1 MTTSTFTLKDWT
13 VYALSGETAPAS
25 FDAASNTLTLS
36 PSLTDTAPIVYQFY
50 DNHFD
55 IGKTTAEVQ
64 NDLRFDMKLNLANDG
79 RSAFSDFIVDAV
91 TMPPVNIVGNDGH
104 PTLAHFH
111 PSAITTPGSLTQS
124 NAYRLEMESSY
135 ATTKPN
141 LHGATRAHLFGD
153 LVEPGETANWTAAK
167 VHHWDGVFSLVIT
180 PITSA
185 TYYAPYGDAGNRL
198 QGLSTTN
205 PASGSQVAYENVV
218 NQHYSPD
225 VIGTARSDLLVGA
238 DGDSSITGGDG
249 RDTALGRDGNDTLA
263 GGNDGDFLYGGNG
276 TDTVLGGDGNDVA
289 DGGADADSLDGG
301 TGDDL
306 LLGGA
311 GNDTLVDGAGN
322 DTMDGG
328 LDDDTMDGGFGDD
341 VMTGNYGID
350 HVNGGG
356 GNDQIR
362 GDIGDDQMQAGDGDD
377 TANGGEGA
385 DWVTGNAGND
395 VVYGGF
401 GIDTLNGADGNDTL
415 DGGPD
420 ADLVIGDGGLD
431 HLTGGEGADRFDFNR
446 VSDSRA
452 GAEHDLIEDFG
463 IGTGDRFDV
472 AGIDAKSGSGAANDA
487 FTYIGDEAF
496 HGRAGE
502 LRYAGGLVQ
511 ADVNGDGTA
520 DFEVEIV
527 GAPALDVDHFIL

>member
-13 VYALSGETAPAS
+13 VYALSPETAPAS
-25 FDAASNTLTLS
+25 FDAASNTLSLS

-55 IGKTTAEVQ
+55 IGKTSAQVQ
-64 NDLRFDMKLNLANDG
+64 NDLRFDLNLKLANDG
-79 RSAFSDFIVDAV
+79 RAAFSDFIVDAV
-91 TMPPVNIVGNDGH
+91 TMPPVNIVGNDAH

-135 ATTKPN
+135 GNTLPN
-141 LHGATRAHLFGD
+141 LNGATRAHLFGD
-153 LVEPGETANWTAAK
+153 LVEPGETASWTAAK

-198 QGLSTTN
+198 QGLSTTS
-205 PASGSQVAYENVV
+205 PASGAQVAYENVE

-225 VIGTARSDLLVGA
+225 VIGTARNDLLVGA

-249 RDTALGRDGNDTLA
+249 RDTALGRDGNDTLD
-263 GGNDGDFLYGGNG
+263 GGHDGDFLYGGNG

-289 DGGADADSLDGG
+289 DGGAGADSVDGG

-328 LDDDTMDGGFGDD
+328 LDDDTMDGGAGDD
-341 VMTGNYGID
+341 VMTGGYGID
-350 HVNGGG
+350 HVNGGA
-356 GNDQIR
+356 GNDQIK
-362 GDIGDDQMQAGDGDD
+362 GDVGDDQMQAGDGND

-385 DWVTGNAGND
+385 DWVTGNAGDD

-401 GIDTLNGADGNDTL
+401 GVDTLNGADGNDTL

-452 GAEHDLIEDFG
+452 GAEHDVIEDFG
-463 IGTGDRFDV
+463 LDTGDRFDV

-487 FTYIGDEAF
+487 FTYIGDDAF
-496 HGRAGE
+496 HGVAGE
-502 LRYAGGLVQ
+502 LRYAGGFVQ
-511 ADVNGDGTA
+511 ADVNGDRTA

-527 GAPALDVDHFIL
+527 GAPALEVQHFIL

>member
-55 IGKTTAEVQ
+55 IGKTTAQVQ
-64 NDLRFDMKLNLANDG
+64 NDLRFDLNLKLANDG
-79 RSAFSDFIVDAV
+79 RAAFSDFIVDAV

-111 PSAITTPGSLTQS
+111 PSAIATPGSLTHS

-153 LVEPGETANWTAAK
+153 LVEPGETASWTAAK

-198 QGLSTTN
+198 QGLSTTS
-205 PASGSQVAYENVV
+205 PASGAQVAYENVV

-249 RDTALGRDGNDTLA
+249 RDTALGRDGSDTLA
-263 GGNDGDFLYGGNG
+263 GGSDGDFLYGGNG

-328 LDDDTMDGGFGDD
+328 LDDDTMDGGAGDD

-350 HVNGGG
+350 HV
-356 GNDQIR
+356 
-362 GDIGDDQMQAGDGDD
+362 
-377 TANGGEGA
+377 
-385 DWVTGNAGND
+385 
-395 VVYGGF
+395 Y
-401 GIDTLNGADGNDTL
+401 
-415 DGGPD
+415 GGPD

-463 IGTGDRFDV
+463 IDTGDRFDV

-487 FTYIGDEAF
+487 FTYIGDDAF

-502 LRYAGGLVQ
+502 LRYAGGFVQ

-527 GAPALDVDHFIL
+527 GAPALEVQHFIL